1 MNNKELIIEL
11 KENRIL
17 GKDDFKQLLTTLAK
31 DEEEFLYETARKV
44 REDIYGKDVYIRG
57 LIEFTNY
64 CRNDCAYC
72 GIRASNKNALRYRLT
87 KEEIMECAALGHE
100 LGFRTFVM
108 QGGEDMYFTDE
119 HMCEII
125 SGIKAAFPDSA
136 VTLSVGERDRET
148 YQRYFDAGADR
159 FLLRHET
166 ITPEHYSFLHKGK
179 MSIETRVRCLNDLKD
194 IGFQVGCG
202 MMIGSPGQTT
212 ENLVNDLIFIS
223 EFKPHM
229 VGVGP
234 FIPHKNTPFRDAA
247 LGRLEDTLHLLSI
260 VRLMLPEVLLPAT
273 TALGT
278 LVPTGRELGILAGAN
293 VVMPNLSPISVREK
307 YKLYDGKICTG
318 EEAAECLGCLSRRI
332 ESTGCK
338 IALVRGDH
346 KSVKRKKDNIK

>member
-1 MNNKELIIEL
+1 MNNKELITEL
-11 KENRIL
+11 KENRIPDKEDL
-17 GKDDFKQLLTTLAK
+17 KQLLTSLTK
-31 DEEEFLYETARKV
+31 EDEEFLYETARKV
-44 REDIYGKDVYIRG
+44 REDIYGKDVYVRG

-64 CRNDCAYC
+64 CRNDCTYC

-108 QGGEDMYFTDE
+108 QGGEDMHFTDE
-119 HMCEII
+119 YMCEII
-125 SGIKAAFPDSA
+125 SGIKEAFPDSA

-166 ITPEHYSFLHKGK
+166 VTPEHYSFLHNGK
-179 MSIETRVRCLNDLKD
+179 MNIETRLRCLNDLKS

-202 MMIGSPGQTT
+202 MMIGSPGQTVD
-212 ENLVNDLIFIS
+212 NLVSDLIFIS
-223 EFKPHM
+223 EFRPHM
-229 VGVGP
+229 VGMGP
-234 FIPHKNTPFRDAA
+234 FIPHNETPFKNEPA
-247 LGRLEDTLHLLSI
+247 GSLEDTLHLLSI

-293 VVMPNLSPISVREK
+293 VVMPNLSPVSVRKK
-307 YKLYDGKICTG
+307 YMLYDGKISTG
-318 EEAAECLGCLSRRI
+318 EEAAECLEALSKRI
-332 ESTGCK
+332 DSTGYK
-338 IALVRGDH
+338 IAMVRGDH
-346 KSVKRKKDNIK
+346 SSLKK